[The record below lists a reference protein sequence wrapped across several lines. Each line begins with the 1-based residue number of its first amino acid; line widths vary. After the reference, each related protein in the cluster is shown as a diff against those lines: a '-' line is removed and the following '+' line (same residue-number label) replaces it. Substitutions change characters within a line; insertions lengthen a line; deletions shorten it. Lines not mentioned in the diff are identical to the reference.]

1 MSNVGIIGGADGP
14 TAIFVTSALP
24 RMLNPWGMVIILLM
38 MIPNVI
44 FALRHRNMENR
55 CKSRFINILEQIGR
69 YGCLVLMI
77 ICIGLDKFGFGSVE
91 DFLIYL
97 FGSALLLLAYFAQ
110 IPSSFAQAAS
120 VPHMRMSFSQPASD
134 FHARMPTSSR
144 KSLQPGMLLLLSLL
158 LLEYIDVHPAPYP

>member
-24 RMLNPWGMVIILLM
+24 RMLNPWGMAIILLM

-69 YGCLVLMI
+69 YGCFILMI

-97 FGSALLLLAYFAQ
+97 FGSALLLLVYF
-110 IPSSFAQAAS
+110 IFWILYGRSP
-120 VPHMRMSFSQPASD
+120 
-134 FHARMPTSSR
+134 SR
-144 KSLQPGMLLLLSLL
+144 KKALALAIIPCCLFLLCGVTLRQWPLVVFAVFFCVFHVCVTLSNN
-158 LLEYIDVHPAPYP
+158 PK

>member
-24 RMLNPWGMVIILLM
+24 RMLNPWGMAIILLM

-69 YGCLVLMI
+69 YGCFILMI

-97 FGSALLLLAYFAQ
+97 WQRSAASRVFYLLDTLRQILLPQKGSGPCHNTMLSVPALRRN
-110 IPSSFAQAAS
+110 AQAVAAGS
-120 VPHMRMSFSQPASD
+120 ILDAFLRRSHLCDPFKQP
-134 FHARMPTSSR
+134 
-144 KSLQPGMLLLLSLL
+144 
-158 LLEYIDVHPAPYP
+158 

>member
-24 RMLNPWGMVIILLM
+24 RMLNPWGMAIILLM

-77 ICIGLDKFGFGSVE
+77 ICIGLDKFGFGVGLSWGAVRFDTDKIAVPE
-91 DFLIYL
+91 LIE
-97 FGSALLLLAYFAQ
+97 
-110 IPSSFAQAAS
+110 I
-120 VPHMRMSFSQPASD
+120 
-134 FHARMPTSSR
+134 
-144 KSLQPGMLLLLSLL
+144 
-158 LLEYIDVHPAPYP
+158 

>member
-24 RMLNPWGMVIILLM
+24 RMLNPWGMAIILLM

-69 YGCLVLMI
+69 YGCFILMI

-97 FGSALLLLAYFAQ
+97 FGSALLLLAYMLAK
-110 IPSSFAQAAS
+110 IVQAYIVGGTDA
-120 VPHMRMSFSQPASD
+120 
-134 FHARMPTSSR
+134 
-144 KSLQPGMLLLLSLL
+144 PGIKVLLLGIVVLGGGIVFVVRYLVLL
-158 LLEYIDVHPAPYP
+158 LKEYYRKPEDTQEEDQ